1 MKKVIVLFLLSGIL
15 LSSCFSAKIR
25 KSEDYYFE
33 NRPALETLLKDY
45 EALYRKQ
52 PFAIGFSDKRFSY
65 YTIIMYTDSVR
76 YLYNT
81 HMNRK
86 LVFDEMRQSSLTV
99 EDLTGIARQ
108 IKDLKCLWIGKNELY
123 IDNRKTMATNLS
135 FKSQLFNRPFEENK
149 YYILSFLETRMS
161 KAATTRRL
169 RKYGYHEVGR
179 NVYFTIS
186 NRFR

>member
-1 MKKVIVLFLLSGIL
+1 MNKSLVIFLLSGIL
-15 LSSCFSAKIR
+15 LTSCFPAKIR

-33 NRPALETLLKDY
+33 NKPALETLLKDY

-76 YLYNT
+76 YLFNT
-81 HMNRK
+81 RMNRK
-86 LVFDEMRQSSLTV
+86 LVFDEMKQSSLTV
-99 EDLTGIARQ
+99 EELTGIAQQ
-108 IKDLKCLWIGKNELY
+108 IKELKCLWIGKNELY
-123 IDNRKTMATNLS
+123 IDGRKTMATNLS

-161 KAATTRRL
+161 KATTTPKL
-169 RKYGYHEVGR
+169 RKYGYHEIGR